1 MNSHATHP
9 CSVQTMITLLTEEE
23 VQAFE
28 AFCQN
33 DPSIIPTLIAKPQTP
48 TDDPKKAFE
57 PITNAPLRVR
67 LLDHQIISG
76 PGSEKVVY
84 LLTFEVPD
92 AEISFTPGDSFGIF
106 PSTESEGSEY
116 VDLHSFPKK
125 AVLSA
130 LAAQCSDHQEAMF
143 LSFLAMKSGPGSAAY
158 NRLREEY
165 LSVAKL
171 LKLLPSCTPQPSTLA
186 ALLGPI
192 QARYYSACRR
202 QSLPNRF
209 QFCFSVTKNEA
220 KGFTGVASAFL
231 LRMIEDSEFRPLIPA
246 LPRSIKNFRLPPN
259 NSKKNIIMIG
269 AGTGVA
275 PFIGFLDEI
284 GERRGDFGET
294 WLLFGF
300 RTLAN
305 DFLFQSEIETAQR
318 GGILSKFTM
327 ALSREPDHPKQYVQD
342 ALLAEKDE
350 FWRLFS
356 AEETLLYICGEELG
370 MIKGVNDALST
381 IIRENEQITDEKALQ
396 SRLQQLTQ
404 QGRILRDL
412 WL

>member
-1 MNSHATHP
+1 MASLH
-9 CSVQTMITLLTEEE
+9 TLLTEEE
-23 VQAFE
+23 VKAFE
-28 AFCQN
+28 AFCHS
-33 DPSIIPTLIAKPQTP
+33 DPSTMPTLVAKPQTP
-48 TDDPKKAFE
+48 ADDPKKAFE

-76 PGSEKVVY
+76 AGSEKVVY

-92 AEISFTPGDSFGIF
+92 AEINFTPGDSFGIF
-106 PSTESEGSEY
+106 PSIESSDESSEYSKY

-143 LSFLAMKSGPGSAAY
+143 LSFLAMKSGPGSLAY

-171 LKLLPSCTPQPSTLA
+171 LALLPSCTPQPSTLA
-186 ALLGPI
+186 ALLGPL
-192 QARYYSACRR
+192 QARFYSACRR
-202 QSLPNRF
+202 QSHPNRF
-209 QFCFSVTKNEA
+209 QVCFSVTKNDE
-220 KGFTGVASAFL
+220 KCFTGVASAFL
-231 LRMIEDSEFRPLIPA
+231 LRMIEDSELRPLIPA
-246 LPRSIKNFRLPPN
+246 LPRSIKTFRLP
-259 NSKKNIIMIG
+259 SSLSGTKKNIIMIG

-284 GERRGDFGET
+284 RERREDFGET

-305 DFLFQSEIETAQR
+305 DFLFQSEIEAAQR
-318 GGILSKFTM
+318 DGILSKFTM
-327 ALSREPDHPKQYVQD
+327 ALSREPDHPKRYVQD
-342 ALLAEKDE
+342 ALLAEKDV
-350 FWRLFS
+350 FRKLFS

-370 MIKGVNDALST
+370 MIKGVNAALST
-381 IIRENEQITDEKALQ
+381 IIRENEQITDEKVLQ
-396 SRLQQLTQ
+396 SRLQQLTL